1 MNVLIACEESQR
13 VCMEFRKIG
22 HRAFSADIQECSGGH
37 PEWHIH
43 GDVLPILNGNCEFI
57 LQNGERERVNGKWD
71 LIIAHPPCTYLTMVA
86 TKHHSLK
93 CTPLE
98 KINERTDKRIE
109 SMAFFMNFAKADCER
124 IAIENPVCIMNTA
137 YRKPD
142 QIIEPYQFAESEDD
156 KENYVTKRTCLWLKG
171 LVPLITNNLPRPDN
185 EKLFGRHPS
194 GKVATWEESVG
205 GKDRAKI
212 RSKTFEGVAKAMAEQ
227 WGENPLL
234 L

>member
-13 VCMEFRKIG
+13 VCMEFRRIG

-156 KENYVTKRTCLWLKG
+156 KENYVTKRTCLWL
-171 LVPLITNNLPRPDN
+171 
-185 EKLFGRHPS
+185 
-194 GKVATWEESVG
+194 
-205 GKDRAKI
+205 
-212 RSKTFEGVAKAMAEQ
+212 
-227 WGENPLL
+227 
-234 L
+234 